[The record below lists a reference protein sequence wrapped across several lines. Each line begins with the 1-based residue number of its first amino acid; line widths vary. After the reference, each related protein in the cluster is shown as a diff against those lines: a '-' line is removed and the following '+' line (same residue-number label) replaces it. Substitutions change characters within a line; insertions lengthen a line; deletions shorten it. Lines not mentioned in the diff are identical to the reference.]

1 MKPFIA
7 ADLGTSTSAV
17 GIYGPRGPE
26 VIKVDGAD
34 TMPSVVML
42 VPTDDPANPWDVV
55 VGAKAIKARDFDP
68 KSPYCFTSI
77 KRQLG
82 AVYNPEEATPDQ
94 MVPAPNGML
103 HYQGPDGIT
112 YAPEEL
118 IAHIL
123 VHLRKTAE
131 AKIGQTVTS
140 LILCVPTG
148 FNIAQRNALRK
159 AADLAGFD
167 EVELLD
173 EPVAAAIAH
182 GFQIEDDK
190 VYRIFV
196 CDVGA
201 GTTDCAAFEIGAGLF
216 RVLGTN
222 GAELVGGDDWDRNI
236 RSQALNMHQL
246 EHEDSTLATD
256 ATVLRLM
263 LTQAELT
270 KRRLSDEE
278 ATEFRMLEAG
288 VDKLGE
294 DIHIVQRF
302 SRDLMDEIT
311 SELLNDI
318 EDAIDRTMAEARQKD
333 PRFTIRDIDAV
344 ICVGGQTRVKAIQK
358 RVAAKFQKQP
368 RSDVDPELAVVL
380 GGAVQAGIREGRLA
394 SITVQNITAHS
405 FSIETHDK
413 PQDVATEIVRKGT
426 AFGTR
431 ATWWLSNR
439 DRDQGAVTLRLL
451 QGDDK
456 DPAKNILVWEQH
468 IEIDPGDPRSAEIQL
483 DVEIDPS
490 GEPILEVAGYRYG
503 RVG

>member
-1 MKPFIA
+1 
-7 ADLGTSTSAV
+7 
-17 GIYGPRGPE
+17 
-26 VIKVDGAD
+26 
-34 TMPSVVML
+34 
-42 VPTDDPANPWDVV
+42 
-55 VGAKAIKARDFDP
+55 
-68 KSPYCFTSI
+68 
-77 KRQLG
+77 
-82 AVYNPEEATPDQ
+82 
-94 MVPAPNGML
+94 
-103 HYQGPDGIT
+103 
-112 YAPEEL
+112 
-118 IAHIL
+118 
-123 VHLRKTAE
+123 
-131 AKIGQTVTS
+131 
-140 LILCVPTG
+140 
-148 FNIAQRNALRK
+148 
-159 AADLAGFD
+159 
-167 EVELLD
+167 
-173 EPVAAAIAH
+173 
-182 GFQIEDDK
+182 
-190 VYRIFV
+190 
-196 CDVGA
+196 
-201 GTTDCAAFEIGAGLF
+201 
-216 RVLGTN
+216 
-222 GAELVGGDDWDRNI
+222 
-236 RSQALNMHQL
+236 
-246 EHEDSTLATD
+246 
-256 ATVLRLM
+256 M

-318 EDAIDRTMAEARQKD
+318 EDAIDRTMAEAKQKD
-333 PRFTIRDIDAV
+333 PRFSIRDIDAV
-344 ICVGGQTRVKAIQK
+344 ICVGGQTRVMAIQK

-468 IEIDPGDPRSAEIQL
+468 IEIEPGDPRSAEIQL